1 MIHQLLVVPAV
12 GGLVEHSRSQVG
24 RAVGQP
30 LAALTTIFLGQAAA
44 RCPHATI
51 FLGLGIA
58 VQENHG
64 LRAGW
69 AEKSMSQPLAV
80 VFLPAVGGFLP
91 WRGQLWRRTP
101 TLVGHSQ

>member
-44 RCPHATI
+44 RCVYRH
-51 FLGLGIA
+51 
-58 VQENHG
+58 
-64 LRAGW
+64 
-69 AEKSMSQPLAV
+69 
-80 VFLPAVGGFLP
+80 VG
-91 WRGQLWRRTP
+91 QKH
-101 TLVGHSQ
+101 LVMKADET

>member
-44 RCPHATI
+44 RCVYRHVGQKHLVMKAD
-51 FLGLGIA
+51 
-58 VQENHG
+58 ENMNKHNDDHG
-64 LRAGW
+64 HD
-69 AEKSMSQPLAV
+69 SNT
-80 VFLPAVGGFLP
+80 
-91 WRGQLWRRTP
+91 RTRSS
-101 TLVGHSQ
+101 LQGSHNVSYNNMQA

>member
-44 RCPHATI
+44 RCGEPHTC
-51 FLGLGIA
+51 GT
-58 VQENHG
+58 QHG
-64 LRAGW
+64 G
-69 AEKSMSQPLAV
+69 
-80 VFLPAVGGFLP
+80 
-91 WRGQLWRRTP
+91 
-101 TLVGHSQ
+101 